1 MYDIK
6 LDKKF
11 KRLSR
16 TCNTAS
22 EAIKA
27 KIDQNVERMRR
38 LANWAFLQDYQA
50 EIPLVR
56 ASLKNISIEQ
66 AAKELKEN
74 NT

>member
-1 MYDIK
+1 MYSIK

-16 TCNTAS
+16 TCHTAS

-27 KIDQNVERMRR
+27 KIDQNVERKRR
-38 LANWAFLQDYQA
+38 LANRAFLKDYQD

-66 AAKELKEN
+66 SAKELKEN